1 MDAIQKRS
9 DELLADDTGDV
20 FQSAAIPEGYLLKA
34 GEGGVFKGASFK
46 KRYFRLEN
54 NVLLYYKGKAIGKAN
69 GTIDMNQVSK
79 VHLEET
85 KGKCCLLVTTPSR
98 VYTLSSDDPE
108 ILAQWSARL
117 SREVT
122 KGEGTATA
130 ATATT
135 SKSKNKNKRGSV
147 VGRRLSGLFGSGTIA
162 VQPPGTIPAYE
173 YKVIFQGG
181 PLHMDLEA
189 DEEDRPTVLSF
200 SKNSEGE
207 KGPAEACGQIQIGDA
222 LVACNEDQLDRYDF
236 TDAISVVVGQ
246 PWPRTM
252 TFERPAA
259 EPVPDAE
266 GWLFKQGDSAKS
278 ALRRRMFKLYGSTL
292 FYYKP
297 SRLNAAKANGTPAGH
312 ILMKDVLSIKTYHD
326 KTKTGNKQYRL
337 ELHTKT
343 RVWLLCPTSVEGLT
357 YWQPILSNS
366 VQTPIP
372 AGDLIV
378 VEVGSGEQK
387 GNDSGAK
394 EGGEEKQELEDG
406 LLVKEGVV
414 RRKDFFGEARRPR
427 FLQLHL
433 NRLLFRPESKRDAVP
448 YRIDVS
454 DLTRAARLI
463 NTGAEAGQRDT
474 VKLELKDGTSHEFMT
489 TSTELAIEWINAL
502 RSLGGLRK
510 KIKAG
515 ETIDLS
521 TLNISKEE
529 TADETAAVETE
540 TATRERVNSQLTMD
554 EMEQLAEGKEER
566 EATKEETDKVVD
578 HAKTS
583 RSEGWLYKMGE
594 AKMGFLGA
602 YRKRWFSLQKDN
614 LPYYKHR
621 VSRYDHWCCVVVC
634 GGVWWCVFCCRFGFG
649 IISMFISITSF
660 LCSFFVPVLPALSML
675 CWRHKSPRVASCFDT
690 SLTCVSRKCRVVRTI
705 LLKSS
710 PQPAFTRW
718 CPATTRKTMTCLTIG

>member
-1 MDAIQKRS
+1 MI
-9 DELLADDTGDV
+9 
-20 FQSAAIPEGYLLKA
+20 
-34 GEGGVFKGASFK
+34 
-46 KRYFRLEN
+46 
-54 NVLLYYKGKAIGKAN
+54 
-69 GTIDMNQVSK
+69 
-79 VHLEET
+79 VHLF
-85 KGKCCLLVTTPSR
+85 GL
-98 VYTLSSDDPE
+98 
-108 ILAQWSARL
+108 
-117 SREVT
+117 
-122 KGEGTATA
+122 
-130 ATATT
+130 T
-135 SKSKNKNKRGSV
+135 SHR
-147 VGRRLSGLFGSGTIA
+147 I
-162 VQPPGTIPAYE
+162 QC
-173 YKVIFQGG
+173 IFQ
-181 PLHMDLEA
+181 LICRIFLA
-189 DEEDRPTVLSF
+189 F
-200 SKNSEGE
+200 
-207 KGPAEACGQIQIGDA
+207 
-222 LVACNEDQLDRYDF
+222 LV
-236 TDAISVVVGQ
+236 
-246 PWPRTM
+246 
-252 TFERPAA
+252 
-259 EPVPDAE
+259 
-266 GWLFKQGDSAKS
+266 
-278 ALRRRMFKLYGSTL
+278 
-292 FYYKP
+292 
-297 SRLNAAKANGTPAGH
+297 
-312 ILMKDVLSIKTYHD
+312 
-326 KTKTGNKQYRL
+326 
-337 ELHTKT
+337 
-343 RVWLLCPTSVEGLT
+343 
-357 YWQPILSNS
+357 
-366 VQTPIP
+366 
-372 AGDLIV
+372 
-378 VEVGSGEQK
+378 
-387 GNDSGAK
+387 
-394 EGGEEKQELEDG
+394 
-406 LLVKEGVV
+406 
-414 RRKDFFGEARRPR
+414 

-621 VSRYDHWCCVVVC
+621 VSRYDHWCWVVVC

-660 LCSFFVPVLPALSML
+660 LCSFFVPVLPAMSML
-675 CWRHKSPRVASCFDT
+675 CWRHKSPRVVSCFDT